1 MQAGAASTQTV
12 DLATGAVSAV
22 VGVSALR
29 IDATDAAEPSGGG
42 VPPDRYAV
50 AITGATPHAAVGTP
64 GSPVLLTQGNVRVPS

>member
-1 MQAGAASTQTV
+1 VQAGAASTQTV

-50 AITGATPHAAVGTP
+50 AITGATPHAVGTP